1 MSSIYTTLVY
11 FKINWHDFN
20 KLNINFRWGK
30 IYYRLSRTDFL
41 NKLRIDFIILRYIS
55 KVLIKDIYEFMKNDM
70 IKNSFEMNKD

>member
-1 MSSIYTTLVY
+1 MILISYY
-11 FKINWHDFN
+11 
-20 KLNINFRWGK
+20 INFRWGK